1 MYFSYLLSARYI
13 NGFIEKQKK
22 DYVTLKSKK
31 KTMEK
36 IYKMGISELFASDVF
51 DLM

>member
-31 KTMEK
+31 KDYRK
-36 IYKMGISELFASDVF
+36 NI
-51 DLM
+51 